1 MSYNEE
7 LDSSKHVVYEDFV
20 KFLRSFEPDK
30 RNCPFCGV
38 SRWMTF
44 PEISLTVEGKRVA
57 TSFVQPV
64 GTVSESPKVL
74 INEGMNLCVLV
85 CDMCGYVHTFSRDIV
100 LRNIKKSKCSSEKEA
115 D

>member
-7 LDSSKHVVYEDFV
+7 LDSSKHDVYEDFV

-44 PEISLTVEGKRVA
+44 PEISLTVEGKR
-57 TSFVQPV
+57 
-64 GTVSESPKVL
+64 
-74 INEGMNLCVLV
+74 
-85 CDMCGYVHTFSRDIV
+85 
-100 LRNIKKSKCSSEKEA
+100 
-115 D
+115 